1 MIMSV
6 YKNKETKK
14 YLIHKS
20 TYYTVDDVRIEWDIK
35 DTYNIH
41 DAYKFKPFIILVT
54 KEYIRLNF
62 DEELKNIRKEKL
74 KELNGK

>member
-1 MIMSV
+1 MSV

-14 YLIHKS
+14 YLLHK
-20 TYYTVDDVRIEWDIK
+20 YDHQIIDDIK

-41 DAYKFKPFIILVT
+41 DAYKFNQSIFLSS
-54 KEYIRLNF
+54 KEYERVDF

-74 KELNGK
+74 KELHGK